1 MPTLLFHHPRDLG
14 DDTLELLVD
23 ALHHCAL
30 DSGLFEA
37 RAIKVATLPLYH
49 PRQAGEKKPFAMLQ
63 VRLFAGRTQ
72 AQRLALSNALLA
84 TINEHLAERMSA
96 TVEMVETDSATF
108 SR

>member
-1 MPTLLFHHPRDLG
+1 MPTLLFHHPRELG
-14 DDTLELLVD
+14 DDTLAPLMD

-37 RAIKVATLPLYH
+37 RAIKVATLPLFH
-49 PRQAGEKKPFAMLQ
+49 TRQAGEAKPFAMLQ

-72 AQRLALSNALLA
+72 EQRQALSTALLA
-84 TINEHLAERMSA
+84 TINEHLGGHMSA
-96 TVEMVETDSATF
+96 IVEIVETDRATF